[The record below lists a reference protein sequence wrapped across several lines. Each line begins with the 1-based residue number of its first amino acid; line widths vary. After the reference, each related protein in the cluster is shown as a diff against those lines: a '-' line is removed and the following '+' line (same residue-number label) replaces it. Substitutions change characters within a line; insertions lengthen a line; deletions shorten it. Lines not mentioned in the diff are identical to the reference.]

1 MLHVRPIG
9 PGLEVHE
16 FEAAQRPDSA
26 ALERVAALWNAEKRR
41 RGDGLFDGQ
50 VFSIARLDEPRIEG
64 HFVPYSWFLAQLR
77 EPALHGVLKVRMLA
91 VSGLLE
97 IPEGI
102 VFGRRSEA
110 MTQDAGLWELVPSGG
125 VSPTARSQN
134 AMISLHHQLVQELG
148 EEVGI
153 ACDRDEQAKPF
164 VLVEDDETH
173 VTDIGLHLSLD
184 VGSEE
189 VLARHRTLAEQEYG
203 QLKIVPRK
211 DLESFRHR
219 HEGGLAPVSA
229 ALLDHAKALRET
241 SATPHV
247 KS

>member
-1 MLHVRPIG
+1 MLHVRPVG
-9 PGLEVHE
+9 PGLKVLEV
-16 FEAAQRPDSA
+16 EATQRPDSA
-26 ALERVAALWNAEKRR
+26 ALERVAALWDAEKRR
-41 RGDGLFDGQ
+41 RGDELFDGR
-50 VFSIARLDEPRIEG
+50 VFSIARLDESRIEG

-97 IPEGI
+97 ISEGI

-173 VTDIGLHLSLD
+173 VADIGLYLSVD
-184 VGSEE
+184 VGSKE
-189 VLARHRTLAEQEYG
+189 VLARHRGLTEQEYDR
-203 QLKIVPRK
+203 LEIVPRQG
-211 DLESFRHR
+211 LESFRRR
-219 HEGGLAPVSA
+219 HESRLAPVSA
-229 ALLDHAKALRET
+229 ALLDHGKTLGTT
-241 SATPHV
+241 SV
-247 KS
+247 KPS